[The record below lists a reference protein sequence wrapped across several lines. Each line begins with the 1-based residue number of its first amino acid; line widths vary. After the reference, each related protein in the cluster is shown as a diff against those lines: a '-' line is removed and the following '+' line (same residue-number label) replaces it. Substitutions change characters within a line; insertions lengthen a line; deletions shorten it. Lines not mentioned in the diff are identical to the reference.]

1 MAAIMNKFVDLVP
14 GDQRRRALFGSHKIK
29 QQEAQHDCEDGP
41 WHKSADRDGY
51 GSNDT
56 AGMRIRGEALAHDGL
71 RKEDARSA
79 VKNVLKKEVW
89 LRIAT
94 AKALQWRDRTGFPP
108 VSPCSACCESSLP
121 L

>member
-29 QQEAQHDCEDGP
+29 QQEAQQDCEDGP

-79 VKNVLKKEVW
+79 VKNCFEKGGLAPHCDSKSVTVA
-89 LRIAT
+89 RPH
-94 AKALQWRDRTGFPP
+94 RVSTGFPLFC
-108 VSPCSACCESSLP
+108 VLRE
-121 L
+121 